1 MKLSKKVYLG
11 VGVLAAAVVAG
22 LMLSSA
28 RTEVETVEARSGGII
43 RTVEDTGYVQA
54 STDYSLY
61 AAQGGRVIKVA
72 VEAGQPV
79 KQGQTLAVL
88 ENLDLAVQANDA
100 RTQLANARA
109 AEAGAQAALERTRLE
124 LNDAKENL
132 ARMSELLAAGAATQA
147 EYEKAQL
154 LVKTYEQGL
163 KEQQARQESA
173 QAQAAALEKVLQD
186 LTTKEQQLAV
196 KSPAAGVVL
205 DVAAKKEQVLVPGS
219 LVATVAVLDRL
230 EVRADILSDDLR
242 EVRVGQKV
250 AVSAPALGEKVLQG
264 EVKKIY
270 PRAEEKQSAL
280 GIVQRRVP
288 VIISLSET
296 ANLKPGYEVNVAI
309 ETFRKQNMLI
319 IPREAVRTL
328 EDGRKQ
334 VKVVVDGRVRHRLIE
349 TGASDRENIEV
360 IDGLRSGDLVVR
372 DGSLDL
378 AEGARVRCRI

>member
-28 RTEVETVEARSGGII
+28 GTEVETVEARSGGII

-79 KQGQTLAVL
+79 KQGQTLAML

-147 EYEKAQL
+147 E
-154 LVKTYEQGL
+154 
-163 KEQQARQESA
+163 
-173 QAQAAALEKVLQD
+173 
-186 LTTKEQQLAV
+186 
-196 KSPAAGVVL
+196 
-205 DVAAKKEQVLVPGS
+205 
-219 LVATVAVLDRL
+219 
-230 EVRADILSDDLR
+230 
-242 EVRVGQKV
+242 
-250 AVSAPALGEKVLQG
+250 
-264 EVKKIY
+264 
-270 PRAEEKQSAL
+270 
-280 GIVQRRVP
+280 
-288 VIISLSET
+288 
-296 ANLKPGYEVNVAI
+296 
-309 ETFRKQNMLI
+309 
-319 IPREAVRTL
+319 
-328 EDGRKQ
+328 
-334 VKVVVDGRVRHRLIE
+334 
-349 TGASDRENIEV
+349 
-360 IDGLRSGDLVVR
+360 
-372 DGSLDL
+372 
-378 AEGARVRCRI
+378 